1 MAILCA
7 ADANRLKNFI
17 CGANAFGNERK
28 NQACWPLGA
37 FHVCPMIDC
46 VEAPDASTKAAA
58 NTASAVVSQVRLI
71 DRFKNKSY
79 PSLDRGNLAHVARRT
94 IRTTRTD
101 TQTTAPLVG
110 ARPCDYSTRRKVNN
124 E

>member
-37 FHVCPMIDC
+37 LHVCPMIDC
-46 VEAPDASTKAAA
+46 GEAARSEEHTSELQSLLRISYAVFCLKTKTTHISLHLITTTHQQKHHHSSQIST
-58 NTASAVVSQVRLI
+58 SS
-71 DRFKNKSY
+71 
-79 PSLDRGNLAHVARRT
+79 
-94 IRTTRTD
+94 
-101 TQTTAPLVG
+101 
-110 ARPCDYSTRRKVNN
+110 
-124 E
+124 

>member
-37 FHVCPMIDC
+37 LHVCPMIDC
-46 VEAPDASTKAAA
+46 GEAADASTKAAA
-58 NTASAVVSQVRLI
+58 NTARTVVSQVRLI
-71 DRFKNKSY
+71 DRFTNRGQ
-79 PSLDRGNLAHVARRT
+79 PSPEQGTSAPEIGRAHVCTHVTNAH
-94 IRTTRTD
+94 
-101 TQTTAPLVG
+101 LV
-110 ARPCDYSTRRKVNN
+110 C
-124 E
+124 

>member
-46 VEAPDASTKAAA
+46 VEAADASTKAAA
-58 NTASAVVSQVRLI
+58 NTARAVVSQVRLI
-71 DRFKNKSY
+71 DRFKNRGQ
-79 PSLDRGNLAHVARRT
+79 PSLERGTSAPVAGRCCRPHRPAPRSTASIAGAPEIGRAHV
-94 IRTTRTD
+94 
-101 TQTTAPLVG
+101 
-110 ARPCDYSTRRKVNN
+110 
-124 E
+124 